1 MQHHSRVVHAPLCL
15 GLLGLLLLA
24 AGCAPPEVK
33 TAWRAPAAKPLR
45 FTKVLA
51 VVAASDSGL
60 RRSGETALCAQ
71 MQSVTCT
78 PSFQVLGDGPLPS
91 RDAASADLTKAGFDA
106 AVVMRPLGE
115 RQRQTYVPPT
125 YSYANYGF
133 YRTAYPMMA
142 SPGYVRSDRL
152 MRVETSIYD
161 LGTDQLLWVGT
172 TETVNPSNVTGL
184 IEDIAK
190 AVAADMRSHGLLP
203 PS

>member
-1 MQHHSRVVHAPLCL
+1 MQHHSRVFHAPLCL

-24 AGCAPPEVK
+24 AGCATTEVK

-91 RDAASADLTKAGFDA
+91 RDAASAD
-106 AVVMRPLGE
+106 
-115 RQRQTYVPPT
+115 PT

-152 MRVETSIYD
+152 VRVETSIYD